1 MPTVKITN
9 SKATNYMAGDVQKG
23 FASKS
28 LLVIISFSILVL
40 VAAGFAVY
48 YFMQYQNSQSL
59 LKDPQKATAQETGKI
74 VDEVGRLIVLPQN
87 EQPQIATVSD
97 VNALKQQSFF
107 AQAKNGDIVLIYTK
121 AQKAVLYDPVQKK
134 VVEVGPI
141 NVAAA
146 TPSASSA
153 PVPAELRVA
162 LYNGTSVTGLSTTTE
177 RDLKAKLPTVI
188 VVSKGNAAK
197 DTYTKTTVVDVTGKQ
212 AAGAVLLAKT
222 LNGEVGPLPEGES
235 KPTNADFAIILGK

>member
-1 MPTVKITN
+1 MVK
-9 SKATNYMAGDVQKG
+9 DVQQG

-28 LLVIISFSILVL
+28 LLVIISFSVLVL

-146 TPSASSA
+146 TPSAA

-197 DTYTKTTVVDVTGKQ
+197 NTYTKTVVVDVTGKQ
-212 AAGAVLLAKT
+212 AAGAALLAKT
-222 LNGEVGPLPEGES
+222 LNGEVGSLPDGES
-235 KPTNADFAIILGK
+235 KPANADYVIILGK